1 MKIIARIFHNLKD
14 HARIFHNHNYKNHAM
29 IYIFKF
35 LIQFS
40 IKTPCNHYIYI
51 YMDGYNIVE
60 FHMNQLIQLLVL
72 TRLKQIDM
80 SLSLIRPTN
89 PSS

>member
-1 MKIIARIFHNLKD
+1 
-14 HARIFHNHNYKNHAM
+14 
-29 IYIFKF
+29 
-35 LIQFS
+35 
-40 IKTPCNHYIYI
+40 
-51 YMDGYNIVE
+51 MDGYNIVE

>member
-1 MKIIARIFHNLKD
+1 M
-14 HARIFHNHNYKNHAM
+14 IFHNHNYKNHAM
-29 IYIFKF
+29 IYLFKF

-40 IKTPCNHYIYI
+40 IKTPCNLN
-51 YMDGYNIVE
+51 NIVE
-60 FHMNQLIQLLVL
+60 LHMNQLIQLLVL